1 MDLCIPSPAADLAAE
16 LRHRIDRKTKPPGA
30 LGRLEGVAL
39 QIGLAQGAL
48 HPRIARPHLAIF
60 AGDHGAARAGISAY
74 PQEVTWQMVENFLA
88 GGAAINVFCRQVGLD
103 LAVIDAGVNRDFGR
117 RDGLID
123 AKVAHG
129 TANYLD
135 EPAMTAAQ
143 RDEALA
149 RGREYAHTLAAS
161 GSNLVGFGEMG
172 IGNTASATLL
182 TCCLA
187 GAGLERVTGPG
198 TGLDG
203 NGMRRK
209 QDLLRQAMARGGCPA
224 DPLAALAEYGGFEI
238 AMIAGAML
246 GAAERR
252 MIVLVDGFIVTSA
265 LLVAHRIAPEI
276 LPYCLFAHRSKEPG
290 HAAQLAHLGVE
301 PLMDLDLRLGEG
313 TGAALAFPL
322 VQASVNFLD
331 EMASFDDAGV
341 NGQREPA

>member
-1 MDLCIPSPAADLAAE
+1 MDLRIPSPASHLAADLQ
-16 LRHRIDRKTKPPGA
+16 HRIDRKTKPQGA

-48 HPRIARPHLAIF
+48 NPRIERAHVAIF
-60 AGDHGAARAGISAY
+60 AGDHGAARAGISAF

-88 GGAAINVFCRQVGLD
+88 GGAAINVFCRQLGLD
-103 LAVIDAGVNRDFGR
+103 LAVIDAGVNHDFGTR
-117 RDGLID
+117 EGLVD
-123 AKVAHG
+123 AKVARG

-135 EPAMTAAQ
+135 GPAMTAAQ
-143 RDEALA
+143 RDEAIT
-149 RGREYAHTLAAS
+149 RGRAYAHALAAT

-172 IGNTASATLL
+172 IGNTAAATLL

-187 GAGLERVTGPG
+187 GAELECITGPG
-198 TGLDG
+198 TGLDE
-203 NGMRRK
+203 NGVRRK
-209 QDLLRQAMARGGCPA
+209 QTLLRQAMARGGCPA
-224 DPLAALAEYGGFEI
+224 GALDALAEYGGFEI

-246 GAAERR
+246 GAAEKR

-265 LLVAHRIAPEI
+265 LLVAHRIAPQI

-290 HAAQLAHLGVE
+290 HAVQLDHLGVE

-313 TGAALAFPL
+313 TGVALAFPL
-322 VQASVNFLD
+322 VQASVNFVN

-341 NGQREPA
+341 EGQLESA